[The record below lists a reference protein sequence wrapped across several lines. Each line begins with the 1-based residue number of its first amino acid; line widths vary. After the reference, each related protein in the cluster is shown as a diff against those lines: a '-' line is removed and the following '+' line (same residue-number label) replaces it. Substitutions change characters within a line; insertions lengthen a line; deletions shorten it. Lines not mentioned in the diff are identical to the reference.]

1 MATVSGASFVIASC
15 CWVFAAAAQAQAQT
29 QPQAQPPAR
38 QQATAADCPI
48 VLDGRADEP
57 CWAGAAVYGDFS
69 EYSPQSGR
77 APQVQTQ
84 YRLMH
89 DAEAL
94 YVFVESRDPEPDAL
108 RHAWSRRDRIGK
120 DQDNVT
126 LYVDPIGKRSFAQ
139 LFRANPVGSVSDG
152 TYNEASGEESLD
164 QDFDFSVATA
174 QVDGGWTAEFRIPFS
189 SLRYG
194 ERASERDQVDT
205 WTLLVT
211 RNRPRE
217 QRYLYT
223 SVPLSRYSDCF
234 LCRNPVLGGLKLPD
248 AQAYVNVTPYV
259 LTEQHDRRSTGMG
272 NERGTTTRT
281 GVDIKAR
288 MGPSWFVDATV
299 NPDFSQVEIDA
310 PQLSANARF
319 GIFYPEKRAFF
330 LEGADLLDTPIP
342 LVYTRSIADPKWGAR
357 VTRRSEGSDW
367 LAIATRDSGDGAV
380 LYPGTWS
387 TVPLVR
393 DVSAQALMARGR
405 VRIGEQA
412 TWGATLSLRD
422 AADDDRNAVVGS
434 DLAWQVDA
442 RHKLRLQM
450 AASDTRGDARARLE
464 GQGNGDLGAGHAL
477 FADHSF
483 YGEHTDTL
491 LTLERISR
499 NFRSENGFIAQAGHQ
514 RGELSVTERL
524 GPLGWFTDM
533 NPYVSIAQVRALEGG
548 VVAQTL
554 HPALLL
560 LGPYATGLLVELH
573 ADRARADRG
582 LALHRLPQVLLS
594 LKTSPNATLTQ
605 LQLDAELGKRLDFA
619 TDQAGPGQRL
629 LADLQLRL
637 SRRTE
642 LSLHYNREHIA
653 CSEGCQLLTDTTK
666 QVVLGH
672 SLSAT
677 SWLRLIFQQLRT
689 ERGDSP
695 GGRASDSKRSVLSLV
710 FATRPWRQLDASVGI
725 SADRGRGDGNGD
737 ASDDRTVETFM
748 KLSWPFAL

>member
-1 MATVSGASFVIASC
+1 
-15 CWVFAAAAQAQAQT
+15 
-29 QPQAQPPAR
+29 
-38 QQATAADCPI
+38 
-48 VLDGRADEP
+48 
-57 CWAGAAVYGDFS
+57 
-69 EYSPQSGR
+69 
-77 APQVQTQ
+77 
-84 YRLMH
+84 
-89 DAEAL
+89 
-94 YVFVESRDPEPDAL
+94 
-108 RHAWSRRDRIGK
+108 
-120 DQDNVT
+120 
-126 LYVDPIGKRSFAQ
+126 
-139 LFRANPVGSVSDG
+139 
-152 TYNEASGEESLD
+152 
-164 QDFDFSVATA
+164 
-174 QVDGGWTAEFRIPFS
+174 
-189 SLRYG
+189 
-194 ERASERDQVDT
+194 
-205 WTLLVT
+205 
-211 RNRPRE
+211 
-217 QRYLYT
+217 
-223 SVPLSRYSDCF
+223 
-234 LCRNPVLGGLKLPD
+234 
-248 AQAYVNVTPYV
+248 
-259 LTEQHDRRSTGMG
+259 
-272 NERGTTTRT
+272 
-281 GVDIKAR
+281 
-288 MGPSWFVDATV
+288 
-299 NPDFSQVEIDA
+299 
-310 PQLSANARF
+310 
-319 GIFYPEKRAFF
+319 
-330 LEGADLLDTPIP
+330 
-342 LVYTRSIADPKWGAR
+342 
-357 VTRRSEGSDW
+357 
-367 LAIATRDSGDGAV
+367 
-380 LYPGTWS
+380 
-387 TVPLVR
+387 VPLVR
-393 DVSAQALMARGR
+393 EVSAQAVMARGR

-422 AADDDRNAVVGS
+422 AADDERNAVIGS

-464 GQGNGDLGAGHAL
+464 GQANGDLGAGHAL

-554 HPALLL
+554 HPAMLL

-573 ADRARADRG
+573 ADRARADQG

-619 TDQAGPGQRL
+619 TDQVGPGQRL

-637 SRRTE
+637 DRRTE

-653 CSEGCQLLTDTTK
+653 CSDGCQLLTDTTK

-677 SWLRLIFQQLRT
+677 SWLRLIVQRLRT

-695 GGRASDSKRSVLSLV
+695 GGSASESRRSVLSLV
-710 FATRPWRQLDASVGI
+710 LAMRPWRKLDASIGI
-725 SADRGRGDGNGD
+725 SADRGRGTDSSG
-737 ASDDRTVETFM
+737 ASDDRTVETFV

>member
-1 MATVSGASFVIASC
+1 MRGASGVRWVVLALLLW
-15 CWVFAAAAQAQAQT
+15 CWAAAAVAQAQT
-29 QPQAQPPAR
+29 PAPAR
-38 QQATAADCPI
+38 QQAGSADCAI

-57 CWAGAAVYGDFS
+57 CWATAPVYGDFS

-89 DAEAL
+89 DADAL
-94 YVFVESRDPEPDAL
+94 YVFVESRDPQPDAL
-108 RHAWSRRDRIGK
+108 RYAWSRRDRVGK
-120 DQDNVT
+120 DQDQVT
-126 LYVDPIGKRSFAQ
+126 LYIDPIGKRSFAQ
-139 LFRANPVGSVSDG
+139 LFRTNPVGSVADG

-174 QVDGGWTAEFRIPFS
+174 QAEDGWSAEFRIPFS

-194 ERASERDQVDT
+194 ERGQVDT

-223 SVPLSRYSDCF
+223 SVALSRYSDCF
-234 LCRNPVLGGLKLPD
+234 LCRNPELGGLTLPD

-259 LTEQHDRRSTGMG
+259 LTERHDRRSSGASDDRG
-272 NERGTTTRT
+272 NTTRA
-281 GVDIKAR
+281 GVDVKAR
-288 MGPSWFVDATV
+288 LGPSWFVDATV

-393 DVSAQALMARGR
+393 DVTAQALMARGR
-405 VRIGEQA
+405 VRLGEQA

-464 GQGNGDLGAGHAL
+464 GPGDGDLGAGHAL

-524 GPLGWFTDM
+524 GPLGWFTDL
-533 NPYVSIAQVRALEGG
+533 NPYVSVAQVRALDGG
-548 VVAQTL
+548 VVTQTL

-573 ADRARADRG
+573 ADRARADQG

-605 LQLDAELGKRLDFA
+605 LQLDAELGRRLDVA
-619 TDQAGPGQRL
+619 TDQVGPGQRL

-637 SRRTE
+637 DRRTE
-642 LSLHYNREHIA
+642 LSLHYNREQIDCRD
-653 CSEGCQLLTDTTK
+653 CSGNARLLTDTT
-666 QVVLGH
+666 QQLVLGH

-677 SWLRLIFQQLRT
+677 SWLRLIVQRLRT
-689 ERGDSP
+689 ERGESP
-695 GGRASDSKRSVLSLV
+695 GGSASDFKRSVLSLV
-710 FATRPWRQLDASVGI
+710 LATRPWRKLDASIGI
-725 SADRGRGDGNGD
+725 SADRGRGSDSSG
-737 ASDDRTVETFM
+737 ASDDRTVETFV
-748 KLSWPFAL
+748 KLSWPFAW

>member
-1 MATVSGASFVIASC
+1 MASVRGASWIAVVSW
-15 CWVFAAAAQAQAQT
+15 WVSWLMSGFWWSSAVAQT
-29 QPQAQPPAR
+29 AAPPAR
-38 QQATAADCPI
+38 QQAGSSDCAI

-57 CWAGAAVYGDFS
+57 CWAGAPVYGDFS

-89 DAEAL
+89 DADAL
-94 YVFVESRDPEPDAL
+94 YVFVESRDPEPEAL
-108 RHAWSRRDRIGK
+108 RYAWSRRDRVGK
-120 DQDNVT
+120 DQDQVT
-126 LYVDPIGKRSFAQ
+126 LYIDPIGKRSFAQ

-174 QVDGGWTAEFRIPFS
+174 QVEDGWTAEFRIPFS

-194 ERASERDQVDT
+194 ERGQVDT

-223 SVPLSRYSDCF
+223 SVALSRYSDCF
-234 LCRNPVLGGLKLPD
+234 LCRNPALGGLTLPD

-259 LTEQHDRRSTGMG
+259 LAERHDRRSTGASDDRG
-272 NERGTTTRT
+272 NTTRA

-288 MGPSWFVDATV
+288 LGPSWFVDATV

-393 DVSAQALMARGR
+393 DVAAQALMARGR

-491 LTLERISR
+491 LTLERIGRS
-499 NFRSENGFIAQAGHQ
+499 FRSENGFIAQAGHQ
-514 RGELSVTERL
+514 RAELSVTERL

-533 NPYVSIAQVRALEGG
+533 NPYVSVAQVRALEGG

-554 HPALLL
+554 HPAMLL

-573 ADRARADRG
+573 ADRARADQG

-619 TDQAGPGQRL
+619 TDQVGPGQRL

-637 SRRTE
+637 GRRTE

-653 CSEGCQLLTDTTK
+653 CSDGCQLLTDTT
-666 QVVLGH
+666 QQLVLGH

-677 SWLRLIFQQLRT
+677 SWLRLIVQRLRT

-695 GGRASDSKRSVLSLV
+695 GGSASDSKRSVLSLV
-710 FATRPWRQLDASVGI
+710 LATRPWRKLDASIGI
-725 SADRGRGDGNGD
+725 SADRGRGTDSSG
-737 ASDDRTVETFM
+737 ASDDRTVETFV